1 LLLGGHLI
9 LYFTPYL
16 ATMLGMTDVST
27 VSGLRLLI
35 SLAAL
40 GGYLGDWLADRV
52 GLA

>member
-1 LLLGGHLI
+1 
-9 LYFTPYL
+9 
-16 ATMLGMTDVST
+16 MLGMTDVST

>member
-1 LLLGGHLI
+1 MLLGGHLI